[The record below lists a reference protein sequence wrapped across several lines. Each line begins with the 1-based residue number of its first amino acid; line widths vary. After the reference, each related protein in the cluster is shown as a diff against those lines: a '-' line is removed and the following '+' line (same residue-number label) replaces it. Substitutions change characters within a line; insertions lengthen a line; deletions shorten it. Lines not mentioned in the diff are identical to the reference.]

1 MLALW
6 QDGGGTLWRGQY
18 KGATAG
24 LRAASATTWSLL
36 ISTASIAA
44 SLRSTCGPARKAPES
59 CTQAFPVA
67 TPHRGHGTPDNC
79 FAVMSLIRIG
89 TACNKPNRQ
98 AVRNGTHCLS
108 SVAAARPCGFS
119 PAPWHHRPDAWLS
132 HESAPVCG
140 QDPMRDS

>member
-108 SVAAARPCGFS
+108 SVAAQGGVRAALRLGTTVQT
-119 PAPWHHRPDAWLS
+119 RG
-132 HESAPVCG
+132 PVTNLLPFVG
-140 QDPMRDS
+140 KLR